1 MISRNDVSKEL
12 KNYIEKEIF
21 PKYERFYA
29 HGLLH
34 INYVIDHSFII
45 ASDYDVNPDM
55 VYCVACYHDLGLL
68 NVKDNR
74 DMHAIESGK
83 ILINDNNLKK
93 YFDDLQLKIMKQAV
107 EDHQGSKNEEPRNIY
122 GKIVSDAD
130 RDVDVSIL
138 AKRQLQTSIKY
149 YPQLSTFEEHFE
161 RCYKHILERNKIKF
175 NLWTK
180 NKQIRYMMEDFKKM
194 YLNKEYTKKVYKQAW
209 NQIEVMGLKEL
220 FFNYYVD

>member
-161 RCYKHILERNKIKF
+161 RCYKYILERNKIKF